1 VATRITTNSGR
12 KGSATHFV
20 STALACLLTAG
31 SLAATEP
38 RDVQKATW
46 RQAIKQ
52 GPTVGGRIP
61 HYLVNRQ
68 LASSYLDALRR
79 VYRIQSCQDLFEQL
93 GADGIDVLGNTTY
106 TLASSDRAQQI
117 CDRAEAFTTV
127 GGSIVWLCG
136 TFGWLPPREA
146 TIVLIHEALHNAGL
160 REQPH
165 YPDGPTGNEIDQM
178 VEQQCGF

>member
-1 VATRITTNSGR
+1 MATPITTNSGR
-12 KGSATHFV
+12 RASTTRFV
-20 STALACLLTAG
+20 ITALACLLTAG
-31 SLAATEP
+31 ILAAGEP

-68 LASSYLDALRR
+68 LASSYIDALRR
-79 VYRIQSCQDLFEQL
+79 VYRIESCQDLFGRL
-93 GADGIDVLGNTTY
+93 GANGIEVLGNTTY

-117 CDRAEAFTTV
+117 CDQAEAFTTV
-127 GGSIVWLCG
+127 GGSTVWLCG
-136 TFGWLPPREA
+136 TFGWIPPREA

-160 REQPH
+160 RERPH
-165 YPDGPTGNEIDQM
+165 YPDGPTADEIDQM

>member
-1 VATRITTNSGR
+1 MATRITTNSGR
-12 KGSATHFV
+12 KGSTSRFV

-31 SLAATEP
+31 SLAAMEP
-38 RDVQKATW
+38 REVQKVTW

-52 GPTVGGRIP
+52 GPSVSGRIP

-79 VYRIQSCQDLFEQL
+79 VYRIQSCQDLFSRL
-93 GADGIDVLGNTTY
+93 GADGVEVLSSTTY
-106 TLASSDRAQQI
+106 TLASSVRAQQI

-136 TFGWLPPREA
+136 TFGWLPPQEA

-165 YPDGPTGNEIDQM
+165 YPDGPTGTEIDQM
-178 VEQQCGF
+178 VERQCGF